1 MVGLQ
6 YLMALARA
14 CGVDSHFEPVLPTA
28 LGANVVTLSEIARIY
43 EAMVTGNRYD
53 PADAASMERLEGE
66 NRSDRDGLS
75 LIERIVTL

>member
-43 EAMVTGNRYD
+43 
-53 PADAASMERLEGE
+53 ASTRALWSSCCPSKLWRGIFACGT
-66 NRSDRDGLS
+66 NG
-75 LIERIVTL
+75 